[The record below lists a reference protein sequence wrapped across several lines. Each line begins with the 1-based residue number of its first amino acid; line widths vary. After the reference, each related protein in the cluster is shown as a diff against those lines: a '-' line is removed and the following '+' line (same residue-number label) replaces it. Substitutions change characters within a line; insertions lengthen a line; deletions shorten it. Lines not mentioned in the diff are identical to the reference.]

1 MSKIEELKQHIE
13 NLEEQ
18 IYDLRIKKEE
28 LKMELEKI
36 EPPEYIDHC
45 CVCGCSSKEKKINIH
60 SAINMPVS
68 LSYCEDCD
76 NKGYIT
82 LWEVLIYLAN
92 SNHKNHILKDWDFIR
107 ENIETIIKADFKHK
121 INVYDQLNQI
131 NEHYNEESKF

>member
-1 MSKIEELKQHIE
+1 MSKTEDIKQEINKLQEQIDYLRIQKAKLECILEEL
-13 NLEEQ
+13 
-18 IYDLRIKKEE
+18 
-28 LKMELEKI
+28 

-45 CVCGCSSKEKKINIH
+45 CVCGCSSEEKKINIH

-82 LWEVLIYLAN
+82 LWEILIYLVN
-92 SNHKNHILKDWDFIR
+92 SNHKNYILKNWDFIR
-107 ENIETIIKADFKHK
+107 ENIETIVKADFKHK

-131 NEHYNEESKF
+131 NEHYNEEN

>member
-1 MSKIEELKQHIE
+1 MKTAEELKQNI
-13 NLEEQ
+13 NAIKRQ
-18 IYDLRIKKEE
+18 IDDLSFEKAKLE
-28 LKMELEKI
+28 LKLEDI
-36 EPPEYIDHC
+36 EPSEYIDHC

-76 NKGYIT
+76 SKGYIT

-131 NEHYNEESKF
+131 NKYYNEEINE